1 MDLAFVAII
10 CVAGSCLISS
20 LIFGHFFDIQ
30 LINRNFRISRG
41 RADIL
46 LSETS
51 IKNVLGNNKFLST
64 TRTKKKET
72 FRIVFPVRVYG
83 SLHFK

>member
-1 MDLAFVAII
+1 MAII

-20 LIFGHFFDIQ
+20 LIFGHSFFDIQ

-51 IKNVLGNNKFLST
+51 IKNVLGNNQFLST
-64 TRTKKKET
+64 TKTKKKELLEL
-72 FRIVFPVRVYG
+72 FPVN
-83 SLHFK
+83 LQKLTF